1 MHVLVRAF
9 WAAFEQADSPEER
22 GMRLR
27 VAPLSGGLCRRL
39 SVCPTAL

>member
-22 GMRLR
+22 SMRLLEPEER
-27 VAPLSGGLCRRL
+27 SMRL
-39 SVCPTAL
+39 LEPT